1 MAEPRVTLKKV
12 KKKADKALRRAGKGA
27 LKELGGRKK
36 VSKMVR
42 RSAGAAIG
50 ELTAE
55 LVDAKSGRKKSKQ
68 KK

>member
-12 KKKADKALRRAGKGA
+12 TKKADKALRRAGKGA

-42 RSAGAAIG
+42 RTAGAAIR

-55 LVDAKSGRKKSKQ
+55 FADAKGGRKKSK
-68 KK
+68 KKK